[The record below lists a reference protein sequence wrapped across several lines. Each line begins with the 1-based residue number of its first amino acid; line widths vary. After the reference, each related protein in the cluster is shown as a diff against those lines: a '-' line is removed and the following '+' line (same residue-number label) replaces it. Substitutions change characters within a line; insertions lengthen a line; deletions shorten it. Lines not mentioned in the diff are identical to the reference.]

1 VSRPLRIKWS
11 KKANRDLDRVVGYL
25 MERNPDSA
33 DRLVV
38 EVFERVD
45 LLVQHPELGAVAHDA
60 DPKGRVRHLVIGPF
74 RVFYWLKE
82 DRIEIVRFWDA
93 RQDPRTLSIGK

>member
-1 VSRPLRIKWS
+1 
-11 KKANRDLDRVVGYL
+11 VVDYL
-25 MERNPDSA
+25 MGRNPDSA
-33 DRLVV
+33 DRLAA

-45 LLVQHPELGAVAHDA
+45 LLAHHPELGAVALDA

-74 RVFYWLKE
+74 RVFYRLKE

-93 RQDPRTLSIGK
+93 RQDPRMLSIGK